1 MMESNADAIAQDFVE
16 NVTDALQQGQSIDPF
31 MRMAGASD
39 DQADLLAIIQAL
51 SQTMRPIEPS
61 ADYAA
66 RLKRHLQIGD
76 GGFFVRLRRMYARLR
91 RMPARLHIAAILAVF
106 AGFSLLL
113 SRRLFGAASTSI
125 STSAPAPRDIAEE
138 TVATAL

>member
-31 MRMAGASD
+31 IRMASASD

-51 SQTMRPIEPS
+51 SETMRPIEPS

-76 GGFFVRLRRMYARLR
+76 GGFFLRLR

-113 SRRLFGAASTSI
+113 SRRLFGAAS
-125 STSAPAPRDIAEE
+125 APRDIAEE